1 MGLSGFYPHSLA
13 GCCFRMAHIL
23 VVDDEQAVCWALER
37 ALKQEG
43 HSVAVAPSAE
53 DAFTR
58 ATQQRPDAVFLDVR
72 LPGMDGLTAL
82 GKLRQLT
89 RNAPVIVITAFGN
102 LDTAVRAVE
111 GGAFD
116 YLAKPFDL
124 GQALD
129 AVSRALRAPTPE
141 PRGPS
146 GAPEAEPGEIVG
158 RSSAMQGVFKRIALV
173 APRDAC
179 VLVTGESGTGKE
191 LVARAIHRHSSRRD
205 RPFLPVHVA
214 ALNPN
219 LVESELFG
227 HVRGAFTGAAQ
238 ARPGLLALA
247 DGGTVFL
254 DELADI
260 PLPVQVKLLRVLE
273 QSEVL
278 PVGGNQPQN
287 LNIRILSATHQDL
300 SKRVAEGAF
309 RHDLFFRLNVFQ
321 IHLPPLRERT
331 EDIVALSEHFLRRF
345 EPRALPLLPETVS
358 YLQSL
363 PWLGNVR
370 ELRNALEHAAI
381 VARGQPLVAE
391 HFPSLAVSQG
401 AGTPAEQLAAT
412 VRLWLAQRIKEGGG
426 KPTGDLYDEL
436 LKCVEPALID
446 EMVQRVRGNRWV
458 AAQWL
463 GLNRATVRKKLA
475 LYGLA
480 DKHRQ
485 GDQDDEGDG

>member
-1 MGLSGFYPHSLA
+1 L
-13 GCCFRMAHIL
+13 
-23 VVDDEQAVCWALER
+23 QR
-37 ALKQEG
+37 ALTREG
-43 HSVAVAPSAE
+43 HSVSVAVSAE
-53 DAFTR
+53 QAFTLMAR
-58 ATQQRPDAVFLDVR
+58 QPPDVVFLDVR

-82 GKLRQLT
+82 GRLREKGVE
-89 RNAPVIVITAFGN
+89 APVIVVTAFGD
-102 LDTAVRAVE
+102 LPTAVRAVE

-124 GQALD
+124 QQALD
-129 AVSRALRAPTPE
+129 AVNRALQRRPPPAPPDNPE
-141 PRGPS
+141 P
-146 GAPEAEPGEIVG
+146 GAPAGGPEEIVG
-158 RSSAMQGVFKRIALV
+158 RGPAMQAVFKRIALV

-179 VLVTGESGTGKE
+179 VLITGESGTGKE
-191 LVARAIHRHSSRRD
+191 LVARAVHRYSARRD

-227 HVRGAFTGAAQ
+227 HTRGAFTGASQ

-273 QSEVL
+273 HDEVL
-278 PVGGNQPQN
+278 PVGGNQPEP
-287 LNIRILSATHQDL
+287 LDIRILAATHQDL
-300 SKRVAEGAF
+300 ARCVAEGRF

-321 IHLPPLRERT
+321 VELPPLRERR
-331 EDIVALSEHFLRRF
+331 EDVEPLAEHFLRRF
-345 EPRALPLLPETVS
+345 EPRALPLLPETVR

-363 PWLGNVR
+363 PWLGNIR

-381 VARGQPLVAE
+381 VARGGPLLPE
-391 HFPSLAVSQG
+391 HFPTFAALAALTS
-401 AGTPAEQLAAT
+401 PAEQLAAT
-412 VRLWLAQRIKEGGG
+412 VRQWLAGRVRAGAPAA
-426 KPTGDLYDEL
+426 PTDLYAEL
-436 LKCVEPALID
+436 LRCVEPALLG
-446 EMVQRVRGNRWV
+446 EVMRRVQGNRWV

-475 LYGLA
+475 LYDLNRSG
-480 DKHRQ
+480 
-485 GDQDDEGDG
+485 GGPPSSEDEEKAV